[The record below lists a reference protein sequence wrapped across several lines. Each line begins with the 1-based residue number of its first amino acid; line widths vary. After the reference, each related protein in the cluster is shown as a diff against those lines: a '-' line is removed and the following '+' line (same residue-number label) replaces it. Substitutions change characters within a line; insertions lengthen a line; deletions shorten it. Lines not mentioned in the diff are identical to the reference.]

1 MNKKYKPV
9 IAVAVLVI
17 LVAILGIVTH
27 VVMKYIPSSEKMDLN
42 EYYGEMA
49 DGEIALVIGTEKMEE
64 RGLVDGDRVYLPL
77 DVVNT
82 YLNQRYY
89 WDEEGQQIL
98 YATPSE
104 LIYTP
109 ASTEA
114 GGDVWLK
121 DGTAYLSLDFIKR
134 YTDLDTY
141 VYQQPNRIADR
152 KSVV

>member
-89 WDEEGQQIL
+89 WDSANQQIL
-98 YATPSE
+98 YGNPVWIFCDVCIKICKFLHISKIQIHFIIFHPY
-104 LIYTP
+104 LI
-109 ASTEA
+109 SC
-114 GGDVWLK
+114 L
-121 DGTAYLSLDFIKR
+121 R
-134 YTDLDTY
+134 
-141 VYQQPNRIADR
+141 
-152 KSVV
+152 

>member
-42 EYYGEMA
+42 EYYGEMT
-49 DGEIALVIGTEKMEE
+49 DGEIALVIGTEKLEE

-89 WDEEGQQIL
+89 WDSSNQQIL

-104 LIYTP
+104 LQMYP
-109 ASTEA
+109 ASQN
-114 GGDVWLK
+114 GDGDVWLK
-121 DGTAYLSLDFIKR
+121 DGSVFLSLPFVQK
-134 YTDLDTY
+134 YT
-141 VYQQPNRIADR
+141 
-152 KSVV
+152 

>member
-64 RGLVDGDRVYLPL
+64 RGLVDA
-77 DVVNT
+77 
-82 YLNQRYY
+82 
-89 WDEEGQQIL
+89 E
-98 YATPSE
+98 S
-104 LIYTP
+104 IYH
-109 ASTEA
+109 
-114 GGDVWLK
+114 WMW
-121 DGTAYLSLDFIKR
+121 
-134 YTDLDTY
+134 
-141 VYQQPNRIADR
+141 
-152 KSVV
+152 

>member
-49 DGEIALVIGTEKMEE
+49 DGEIALVIGTEKLEE
-64 RGLVDGDRVYLPL
+64 KALISGEDVYLPL
-77 DVVNT
+77 DVVNG

-89 WDEEGQQIL
+89 WD
-98 YATPSE
+98 SE
-104 LIYTP
+104 NNTVCNTIQ
-109 ASTEA
+109 SHR
-114 GGDVWLK
+114 
-121 DGTAYLSLDFIKR
+121 GTGFR
-134 YTDLDTY
+134 
-141 VYQQPNRIADR
+141 
-152 KSVV
+152 